1 MLLVATALLAPVIAP
16 YDPLKIK
23 SSERLQRPS
32 ASHLLGT
39 DDFGR
44 DILSR
49 VIYGARISMLLG
61 LGAVAISTLLAAVI
75 GIVSGYYGGRV
86 DTVLQRCIDTM
97 MAFPGLVVL
106 LTIMAMLGQ
115 GLGNVILALGI
126 GGTAGNARII
136 RSAVLA
142 VRENQYVEVARA
154 TGCRD
159 WQIILRHILPN
170 IAAPIMVVATLGL
183 GVAILAE
190 SSAELPR
197 LRRAAAHAV
206 VGGDAQRIGPDL
218 HAPGAVDGRVP
229 GHCHQPGRLRLQH
242 AGRRPPRLPGSE
254 APRRPAGSVRH
265 HEIGAIFPQTEIG
278 NDPVA
283 IRDYAQAVEDLGYH
297 HIACL
302 RSRAR
307 CQPRPPGWTGPYTS
321 DTPFHEPFV
330 LFGYLAGLTRRIELV
345 TGVIILPQRQTALV
359 AKQAAQ
365 VDVLHRAGAAAWRR
379 HWLELSRVRSVESG
393 LPARGARIEEQVE
406 VLRACGRSR
415 GHIPRAL
422 ASD

>member
-1 MLLVATALLAPVIAP
+1 MSVKGNEPGVAARVLGALRRKPLGALGGALIVLLVATALLAPVMAP
-16 YDPLKIK
+16 HDPLKIK
-23 SSERLQRPS
+23 SSDRLKPPS
-32 ASHLLGT
+32 ATYLLGT

-75 GIVSGYYGGRV
+75 GIVSGYYGGRI

-126 GGTAGNARII
+126 GGIAGNARII

-190 SSAELPR
+190 SSLSFLGFGVPPPTPSWGAMLSGSGRTFMLQAPWM
-197 LRRAAAHAV
+197 AV
-206 VGGDAQRIGPDL
+206 FPGIAISLAVFGFNMLGDA
-218 HAPGAVDGRVP
+218 
-229 GHCHQPGRLRLQH
+229 LRDFL
-242 AGRRPPRLPGSE
+242 
-254 APRRPAGSVRH
+254 
-265 HEIGAIFPQTEIG
+265 
-278 NDPVA
+278 DPK
-283 IRDYAQAVEDLGYH
+283 
-297 HIACL
+297 L
-302 RSRAR
+302 R
-307 CQPRPPGWTGPYTS
+307 GG
-321 DTPFHEPFV
+321 
-330 LFGYLAGLTRRIELV
+330 
-345 TGVIILPQRQTALV
+345 PQRRT
-359 AKQAAQ
+359 
-365 VDVLHRAGAAAWRR
+365 
-379 HWLELSRVRSVESG
+379 
-393 LPARGARIEEQVE
+393 
-406 VLRACGRSR
+406 
-415 GHIPRAL
+415 
-422 ASD
+422 